1 MTMKKLII
9 ATAIAAASLTT
20 ASQACTS
27 IAWNTD
33 FGTLTTR
40 TNDWVESTSP
50 ILGTI
55 KAGSERLTHGVAGHG
70 TTYQTKYDILAVLS
84 YGGLV
89 HDGVNSEGLQVNT
102 MYYAP
107 MSMTD
112 TGTDTISQLA
122 LGEYLI
128 ANFASVE
135 DVVQNIKD
143 IKTELASH
151 PSIPN
156 APTFHWALTDK
167 TGDRVV
173 IEHDSDG
180 VSIYRGDDA
189 MVMTNQP
196 SQKSHL
202 DAWDS
207 ASGKI
212 TKTWS
217 EADFGST
224 GNTNPRD
231 RFLHASYFSEQLD
244 QPSSSI
250 NGMMKLATTAF
261 RIPHDAANR
270 EVNGVMAGYAT
281 EWSLTQNLNTGEAVW
296 EYLWGDTWTNV
307 KFNFYDILASGKDI
321 QFKMDG
327 ANLAGDITQQVI
339 ASGN

>member
-1 MTMKKLII
+1 MKKLII
-9 ATAIAAASLTT
+9 ASAIAAASFTT
-20 ASQACTS
+20 ATQACTS

-40 TNDWVESTSP
+40 TNDWIESTSP

-55 KAGSERLTHGVAGHG
+55 KAGTERLKHGVKGHG
-70 TTYQTKYDILAVLS
+70 TTYKTQYDILAILS

-107 MSMTD
+107 MHMQD

-128 ANFASVE
+128 ANFATVE
-135 DVVQNIKD
+135 EVVENVSN

-167 TGDRVV
+167 SGDRVV
-173 IEHDSDG
+173 IEHDESG
-180 VSIYRGDDA
+180 VSIYRGEDA

-196 SQKSHL
+196 SQQSHL
-202 DAWDS
+202 DAWDN
-207 ASGKI
+207 ASNKI
-212 TKTWS
+212 AKTWS

-224 GNTNPRD
+224 GNINPRD
-231 RFLHASYFSEQLD
+231 RFLHASYFSEQLK
-244 QPSSSI
+244 QPTSSI

-281 EWSLTQNLNTGEAVW
+281 EWSITKNLNTGDTVW

-307 KFNFYDILASGKDI
+307 KFNFYDVLQSGKDI
-321 QFKMDG
+321 HFKMDDAYLG
-327 ANLAGDITQQVI
+327 GDITQKII
-339 ASGN
+339 ASGQ